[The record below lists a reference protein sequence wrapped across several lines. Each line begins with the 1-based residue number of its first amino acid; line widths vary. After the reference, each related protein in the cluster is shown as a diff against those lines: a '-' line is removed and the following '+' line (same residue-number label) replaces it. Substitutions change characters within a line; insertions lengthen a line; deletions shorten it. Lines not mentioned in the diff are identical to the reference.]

1 MIPIL
6 YKRIGT
12 ASKNFEATAKKSH
25 FLDKSMSLSDP
36 PQECDCWKAFS

>member
-12 ASKNFEATAKKSH
+12 ANKNFEATAKK
-25 FLDKSMSLSDP
+25 KSFFRQINELI
-36 PQECDCWKAFS
+36 